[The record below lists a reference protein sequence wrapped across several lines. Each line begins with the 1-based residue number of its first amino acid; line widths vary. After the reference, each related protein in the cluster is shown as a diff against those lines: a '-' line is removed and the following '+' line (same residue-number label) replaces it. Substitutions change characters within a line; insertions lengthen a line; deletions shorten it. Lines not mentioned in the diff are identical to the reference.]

1 MVFNSLVFQNFG
13 MMLEFQSRDK
23 RSLNN
28 YDAIEIKSKGFYASS
43 VTIPY
48 DQNLRSKLKLGSTLF
63 SWLVWVV
70 FLAMRKATALSGA
83 FPYKHDGYANL
94 GKSCHLCINSLPCHP
109 SLIFG
114 SNNDLCNDNYVARC
128 GGRASR
134 NEEDS
139 KISQAV
145 YCKCKPTAL
154 QQANCTE
161 KVLENTRT

>member
-1 MVFNSLVFQNFG
+1 MCFECNNTIRS
-13 MMLEFQSRDK
+13 EFK
-23 RSLNN
+23 IK
-28 YDAIEIKSKGFYASS
+28 IETEKCTIFSIS
-43 VTIPY
+43 VGRLLSHEKKKKK
-48 DQNLRSKLKLGSTLF
+48 LRQ
-63 SWLVWVV
+63 V
-70 FLAMRKATALSGA
+70 A
-83 FPYKHDGYANL
+83 FHDGYANL
-94 GKSCHLCINSLPCHP
+94 GKSCHLCINSLPCHT

-114 SNNDLCNDNYVARC
+114 SNNDLCKDNYVARC